1 MKKKLLSLMMATAMV
16 ATTSVGAFAKDYD
29 FDESISQEAEVQITG
44 DVQDDLG
51 NVLPGTISVS
61 VPTAAQFTVNDK
73 GQVLGTN
80 ISVENRGNI
89 PVDVSVERFVDTT
102 GADNQITVVGNN
114 VVTNNPNQVERT
126 KVALN
131 LSGTLG
137 TVYLSSTPGSSEGV
151 YSDPDTMTQANDSQ
165 KKILN
170 VVAGGTG
177 KVVLSGDAGKQ
188 TGLNTPVR
196 DTFTLTLKIAKSTK

>member
-73 GQVLGTN
+73 GQVLGTS

-102 GADNQITVVGNN
+102 GAGNQITVVGNN
-114 VVTNNPNQVERT
+114 EVTNNPNQVERT

-137 TVYLSSTPGSSEGV
+137 TVYLSSTPGTSEGV
-151 YSDPDTMTQANDSQ
+151 YSNQDATLEASASQ

-177 KVVLSGDAGKQ
+177 KVILSGDAGKQ
-188 TGLNTPVR
+188 PGLSTPVR
-196 DTFTLTLKIAKSTK
+196 DTFTLTLKIAKATK

>member
-114 VVTNNPNQVERT
+114 IVTNNPNQVERT